1 MAEKRSSI
9 IESVKTPLGLLALVV
24 LAIEGLLT
32 LSIQKLPQDQL
43 IYAVAGMIGTF
54 IGRPRHHRFILFSGT
69 ARRER
74 AGVRAM
80 ACSTISTLLSAA
92 PMSAIP
98 KRTTSGVTKEVN
110 QLIDHLRSHTGL
122 KEIAYS
128 GSTSPKYGSWDLEG
142 TSLEK
147 NLRRITRSRS
157 FILIH
162 PVPAQTSALIEV
174 GFAIAQGM
182 RVLLI
187 TPDRKSLPFLLRSPE
202 KSKLADISVL
212 DYTKLEDVT
221 AKLDELAP
229 WLLGAD
235 ERG

>member
-54 IGRPRHHRFILFSGT
+54 IVALVIIGYFIFRDS
-69 ARRER
+69 APR
-74 AGVRAM
+74 AGRRSSYGVFYDFDAFV
-80 ACSTISTLLSAA
+80 AA

-98 KRTTSGVTKEVN
+98 KEDYERVTKEVN